1 MLQEAEATMRI
12 LALIG
17 WSHSGKDTTADILEQ
32 IGYKRYAF
40 ATPLKDIAS
49 TLFQFPR
56 ELADT
61 QEGKQSLWRVG
72 YTQKTIRQ
80 ILLDFARLDR
90 QRFGDGI
97 YAEEIVNQ
105 ISQLPDSSQVV
116 ITDLRYPI
124 ELETLQKYQQKM
136 GCELYCIRVL
146 RQGQTESPVNDPSE
160 HYLEAI
166 DAIPL
171 VNPGTSLN
179 ELKGNVGALCRKL
192 DELSNSQNKTDGT
205 SGLR

>member
-1 MLQEAEATMRI
+1 MIQRLEVAMRI
-12 LALIG
+12 LALLG
-17 WSHSGKDTTADILEQ
+17 WSHSGKDTTADILQEL
-32 IGYKRYAF
+32 GYKRYAF

-105 ISQLPDSSQVV
+105 ISQLPDSSKVV

-124 ELETLQKYQQKM
+124 ELTTLQQYQQKT

-160 HYLEAI
+160 HYLTSV

-171 VNPGTSLN
+171 SNPGTSLDK
-179 ELKGNVGALCRKL
+179 LKQNVHALCRKL
-192 DELSNSQNKTDGT
+192 DELSNS
-205 SGLR
+205 